1 MDIIDFHIHLWPD
14 KIAQKAKEYLEH
26 SYRRQMTDVPTVNNA
41 IKIMDEVGITKSVIA
56 SVASRPEQVEHI
68 NNWLF
73 NIKSDRFIKFAS
85 LHPFYEKWS
94 YELDRIKDDAMGIKY
109 QPEFQIFLLM
119 IKKSFLYMKKYKNYK
134 FLYYFTVDMN

>member
-1 MDIIDFHIHLWPD
+1 MHL
-14 KIAQKAKEYLEH
+14 KSLMKRV
-26 SYRRQMTDVPTVNNA
+26 S
-41 IKIMDEVGITKSVIA
+41 KSVIA

>member
-1 MDIIDFHIHLWPD
+1 MDIIDFHIHLWLD

-26 SYRRQMTDVPTVNNA
+26 FYRRQMTDIPTVNNA
-41 IKIMDEVGITKSVIA
+41 LKIIDEEGITTSVIA

-109 QPEFQIFLLM
+109 QPKFQIFLLM